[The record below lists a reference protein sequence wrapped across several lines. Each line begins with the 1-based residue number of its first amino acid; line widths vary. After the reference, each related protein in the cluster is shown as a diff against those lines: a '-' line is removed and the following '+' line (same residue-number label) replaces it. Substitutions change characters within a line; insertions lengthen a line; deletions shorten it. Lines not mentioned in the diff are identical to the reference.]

1 MMEDQNTKI
10 WEKYENGL
18 DYMYKKS
25 LFTETEKNWDF
36 YKGDQWKGIQSGG
49 EQLPMLNFIKP
60 IVKYK
65 IATIAQNA
73 MTAVYSDMEDR
84 TDYVDACRVLGKM
97 FSKNWE
103 RAKMDYRSWEV
114 ILSAA
119 VQGDSYLYFGTDNV
133 SDAQVIVNTNIMFG
147 DEQQPSIQRQPYI
160 IIFERKLVSKA
171 IEEAKRNGVPKEE
184 YELIV
189 GDEET
194 TRQIGNKEEV
204 HGSEKCTSLL
214 YMEKNEDGVVNVARS
229 TRFCVYEPLHPISG
243 MDSEGNPSCG
253 LKSYPVVNFIW
264 EKVPNS
270 ARGVSEVKQLI
281 PNQLE
286 LNKTLARRSMSVKMT
301 AFPRIAY
308 DATAIQDP
316 EALELVGAAIG
327 LQGAAGNVDT
337 MIKYLNPASMS
348 HDAQNLQ
355 SDILVNTRELA
366 GAGDAATGNIDPE
379 KASGQAIQAVRDQ
392 SELPLNDQVTAYKQ
406 FTEDL
411 AMLWFDMACA
421 YSPNGMELQYKDDT
435 GEEKSGTVT
444 GQELEG
450 IKPDVRIDVS
460 KDNSWSKYAEQQE
473 LANHLNAGHISFEE
487 YVEALPDNSA
497 LPKNKMMALISKRK
511 EQQEQMESQGQLPEA
526 SSDEEYLNQILQM
539 QGQGGQVNV

>member
-1 MMEDQNTKI
+1 MMEDQKTKI
-10 WEKYENGL
+10 WQKYENGL
-18 DYMYKKS
+18 DYLRKKN

-36 YKGDQWKGIQSGG
+36 YNGNQWKGIQSGG
-49 EQLPMLNFIKP
+49 EQFPVENFIKP

-65 IATIAQNA
+65 VATIAQNA

-84 TDYVDACRVLGKM
+84 TDYVDACRTLGKM
-97 FSKNWE
+97 FTKNWE

-119 VQGDSYLYFGTDNV
+119 VQGDSYLYFGTENV
-133 SDAQVIVNTNIMFG
+133 KDVQVIINTNIMFG
-147 DEQQPSIQRQPYI
+147 DEQEASIQRQPYI
-160 IIFERKLVSKA
+160 VIAERKLVSKI
-171 IEEAKRNGVPKEE
+171 IEEAKQNGVPKSE
-184 YELIV
+184 YELIT
-189 GDEET
+189 GDEEKE
-194 TRQIGNKEEV
+194 RQIGNREEV
-204 HGSEKCTSLL
+204 HGSDKCTSIL
-214 YMEKNEDGVVNVARS
+214 YMEKDENGIVNVARS
-229 TRFCVYEPLHPISG
+229 TKCCVYEPLHPISG
-243 MDSEGNPSCG
+243 SDSDGNPHGG
-253 LKSYPVVNFIW
+253 LKSYPIVNMIW

-270 ARGVSEVKQLI
+270 ARGISEVKQLI

-355 SDILVNTRELA
+355 SDLLINTRELA

-379 KASGQAIQAVRDQ
+379 KASGAAIQAVRDQ

-421 YSPNGMELQYKDDT
+421 YSPNGLTFRFTDDT
-435 GEEKSGTVT
+435 GEEQEGTVT
-444 GQELEG
+444 PEQLEE

-473 LANHLNAGHISFEE
+473 LANHLNANHITFEE
-487 YVEALPDNSA
+487 YVEVLPDNSA
-497 LPKNKMMALISKRK
+497 LPKNKMLSLIEKRK
-511 EQQEQMESQGQLPEA
+511 TKMEEQKQQTEA
-526 SSDEEYLNQILQM
+526 GSDEEYLKQMLQM
-539 QGQGGQVNV
+539 QGQGGQLNV